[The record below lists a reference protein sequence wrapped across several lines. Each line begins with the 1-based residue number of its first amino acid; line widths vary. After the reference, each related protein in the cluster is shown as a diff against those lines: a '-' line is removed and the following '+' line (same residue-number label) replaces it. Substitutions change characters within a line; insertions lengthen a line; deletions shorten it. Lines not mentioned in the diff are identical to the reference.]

1 MNMVLLIAHGSRRE
15 QSNDEVREV
24 AKRLEEVAAGSFD
37 GVVPAF
43 LELAEPSIQS
53 GVALCSEA
61 GARAVTVVPYFL
73 SAGRHVV
80 EDIPR
85 ELDEAVKQHPQ
96 LQIHLCQ
103 HIGGH
108 PEMPR
113 LLYRSALGP
122 RKGEKS

>member
-15 QSNDEVREV
+15 QSNIEVREV
-24 AKRLEEVAAGSFD
+24 AKRLEEDAAGSFD
-37 GVVPAF
+37 GVIPAF

-61 GARAVTVVPYFL
+61 GAHEVTVVPYFL

-85 ELDEAVKQHPQ
+85 ELGKAAKLHPH
-96 LQIHLCQ
+96 LQIHMRR

-108 PEMPR
+108 VEMTR
-113 LLYRSALGP
+113 LLYHSALGP
-122 RKGEKS
+122 SAGDK